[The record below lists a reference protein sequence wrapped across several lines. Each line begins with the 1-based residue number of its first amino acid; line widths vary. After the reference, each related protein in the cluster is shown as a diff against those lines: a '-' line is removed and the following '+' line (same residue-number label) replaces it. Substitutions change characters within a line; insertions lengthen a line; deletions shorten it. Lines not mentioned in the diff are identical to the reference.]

1 MIGFK
6 KTPIRL
12 VLIIFFI
19 SVVSIILIYVDSL
32 NNEPLAIEEITISRD
47 LSESFTPIKSKQIHT
62 VRKGD
67 SLSVIFEDK
76 QVPLN
81 TAYKIFDFDKNNLL
95 SSIIPGDIM
104 EFNYMGNDLL
114 SIEIIKDDVNSI
126 LIKTED
132 EISIV
137 NIKKEAQTITSFG
150 FGEIRDSFYKSAKD
164 VGIPDSII
172 MDFAY
177 IFGWDIDFIFDVRKG
192 DKFSVIYETEFS
204 EGEKISNGDIVFAE
218 FTNREKKYIAQRF
231 FDDVQ
236 GKQYFNEN
244 GENVKK
250 AFLRAPLDFAY
261 ISSHFNPNRMHPILH
276 KIKAHNGVD
285 YAAKTGTPVRATGEG
300 TVILRANKGGYGRL
314 IEIRHFNEYT
324 TRYAHL
330 SGYAKGLQVGSKVD
344 QGDIIGY
351 VGKSG
356 LATGPHLHYEFRVNG
371 MHTDPLRVKFPN
383 AKPIESENKEDFTNF
398 ALALDLKMNT
408 LKKKLFSSNEEKIE
422 E

>member
-12 VLIIFFI
+12 VLITFLI

-47 LSESFTPIKSKQIHT
+47 LSESLTPIKSKQIHT

-204 EGEKISNGDIVFAE
+204 EGEKISSGDIVFAE

-285 YAAKTGTPVRATGEG
+285 YAAKRNTPVKASGDG
-300 TVILRANKGGYGRL
+300 VISFIGRQSGYGRTV
-314 IEIRHFNEYT
+314 EIKHGGNIKT
-324 TRYAHL
+324 LYAHL
-330 SGYAKGLQVGSKVD
+330 ERFNTKLKVGSKVK
-344 QGDIIGY
+344 QGEIIAF
-351 VGKSG
+351 VGDSG
-356 LATGPHLHYEFRVNG
+356 QATGPHLHFEFWQGEIRS
-371 MHTDPLRVKFPN
+371 DPVKVKLPS
-383 AKPIESENKEDFTNF
+383 AKPVNNAQRNEFEDL
-398 ALALDLKMNT
+398 LALNLN
-408 LKKKLFSSNEEKIE
+408 KLNEYNPPKYE
-422 E
+422 

>member
-12 VLIIFFI
+12 VLITFLI

-32 NNEPLAIEEITISRD
+32 DNEPLAIEEITISRD
-47 LSESFTPIKSKQIHT
+47 LSESLTPIKSKQIHT
-62 VRKGD
+62 VKKGD

-204 EGEKISNGDIVFAE
+204 EGEKISSGDIVFAE

-231 FDDVQ
+231 FDSVQ

-285 YAAKTGTPVRATGEG
+285 YAAKRNTPVKASGDG
-300 TVILRANKGGYGRL
+300 VISFIGRQSGYGRTV
-314 IEIRHFNEYT
+314 EIKHGGNIKT
-324 TRYAHL
+324 LYAHL
-330 SGYAKGLQVGSKVD
+330 ERFNTKLKVGSKVK
-344 QGDIIGY
+344 QGEIIAF
-351 VGKSG
+351 VGDSG
-356 LATGPHLHYEFRVNG
+356 QATGPHLHFEFWQGEIRS
-371 MHTDPLRVKFPN
+371 DPVKVKLPS
-383 AKPIESENKEDFTNF
+383 AKPVNNAQRNEFEDLLTLNLNK
-398 ALALDLKMNT
+398 L
-408 LKKKLFSSNEEKIE
+408 NEYNLPKYE
-422 E
+422 

>member
-12 VLIIFFI
+12 VLITFLI

-32 NNEPLAIEEITISRD
+32 DNEPLAIEEITISRD
-47 LSESFTPIKSKQIHT
+47 LSEGLTPIKSKQIHT

-150 FGEIRDSFYKSAKD
+150 FGEIRDSFYKSAKG

-192 DKFSVIYETEFS
+192 DKFSVIYETDFS
-204 EGEKISNGDIVFAE
+204 EGEKISSGDIVFAE

-285 YAAKTGTPVRATGEG
+285 YAAKRNTPVKASGDG
-300 TVILRANKGGYGRL
+300 VISFIGRQSGYGRTV
-314 IEIRHFNEYT
+314 EIKHGGNIKT
-324 TRYAHL
+324 LYAHL
-330 SGYAKGLQVGSKVD
+330 ERFNTKLKVGSKVK
-344 QGDIIGY
+344 QGEIIAF
-351 VGKSG
+351 VGDSG
-356 LATGPHLHYEFRVNG
+356 QATGPHLHFEFWQGEIRS
-371 MHTDPLRVKFPN
+371 DPVKVKLPS
-383 AKPIESENKEDFTNF
+383 AKPVNNAQRNEFEDL
-398 ALALDLKMNT
+398 LALNLN
-408 LKKKLFSSNEEKIE
+408 KLNEYNLPKYE
-422 E
+422 

>member
-12 VLIIFFI
+12 VLIIFLI

-32 NNEPLAIEEITISRD
+32 DNEPLAIEEITISRD
-47 LSESFTPIKSKQIHT
+47 LSEGLTPIKSKQIHT

-132 EISIV
+132 EISIM

-204 EGEKISNGDIVFAE
+204 EGEKISSGDIVFAE

-285 YAAKTGTPVRATGEG
+285 YAAKRNTPVKASGDG
-300 TVILRANKGGYGRL
+300 VISFIGRQSGYGRTV
-314 IEIRHFNEYT
+314 EIKHGGNIKT
-324 TRYAHL
+324 LYAHL
-330 SGYAKGLQVGSKVD
+330 ERFNTKLKVGSKIK
-344 QGDIIGY
+344 QGEIIAF
-351 VGKSG
+351 VGDSG
-356 LATGPHLHYEFRVNG
+356 QATGPHLHFEFWQGEIRS
-371 MHTDPLRVKFPN
+371 DPVKVKLPS
-383 AKPIESENKEDFTNF
+383 AKPVNNAQRNEFEDL
-398 ALALDLKMNT
+398 LALNLN
-408 LKKKLFSSNEEKIE
+408 KLNEYNLPKYE
-422 E
+422 

>member
-12 VLIIFFI
+12 VLIIFLI

-47 LSESFTPIKSKQIHT
+47 LSEGLAPIKSKQIHT

-67 SLSVIFEDK
+67 SLSVIFDDK

-104 EFNYMGNDLL
+104 EFNYMGDDLV
-114 SIEIIKDDVNSI
+114 SIEIIKDDINSI

-137 NIKKEAQTITSFG
+137 KIKKEAQTITSIG
-150 FGEIRDSFYKSAKD
+150 FGEIRDSFYKSAKG

-192 DKFSVIYETEFS
+192 DRFSVIYETDFS
-204 EGEKISNGDIVFAE
+204 EGEKISSGDIVFAE

-231 FDDVQ
+231 FDNVQ

-285 YAAKTGTPVRATGEG
+285 YAAKRNTPVKASGDG
-300 TVILRANKGGYGRL
+300 VISFIGKQRGYGRT
-314 IEIRHFNEYT
+314 IEIKHGGNIKT
-324 TRYAHL
+324 LYAHL
-330 SGYAKGLQVGSKVD
+330 ERFNSKLKQGSKVK
-344 QGDIIGY
+344 QGDIIAY
-351 VGKSG
+351 VGDSG
-356 LATGPHLHYEFRVNG
+356 QATGPHLHFEFWKGEIR
-371 MHTDPLRVKFPN
+371 TDPVKVKLPS
-383 AKPIESENKEDFTNF
+383 AKPVNISQKDDFDNLLQLNLNKLNQY
-398 ALALDLKMNT
+398 N
-408 LKKKLFSSNEEKIE
+408 LKKNG
-422 E
+422 

>member
-12 VLIIFFI
+12 VLITFLI

-32 NNEPLAIEEITISRD
+32 DNEPLAIEEITISRD
-47 LSESFTPIKSKQIHT
+47 LSEGLTPIKSKQIHI

-204 EGEKISNGDIVFAE
+204 EGEKISSGDIVFAE

-285 YAAKTGTPVRATGEG
+285 YAAKRNTPVKASGDG
-300 TVILRANKGGYGRL
+300 VISFIGRQSGYGRTV
-314 IEIRHFNEYT
+314 EIKHGGNIKT
-324 TRYAHL
+324 LYAHL
-330 SGYAKGLQVGSKVD
+330 ERFNTKLKVGSKVK
-344 QGDIIGY
+344 QGEIIAF
-351 VGKSG
+351 VGDSG
-356 LATGPHLHYEFRVNG
+356 QATGPHLHFEFWQGEIRS
-371 MHTDPLRVKFPN
+371 DPVKVKLPS
-383 AKPIESENKEDFTNF
+383 AKPVNNSQRNEFEDL
-398 ALALDLKMNT
+398 LALNLNKLNEYNLLKY
-408 LKKKLFSSNEEKIE
+408 E
-422 E
+422 

>member
-12 VLIIFFI
+12 VLITFLI

-32 NNEPLAIEEITISRD
+32 DNEPLAIEEITISRD
-47 LSESFTPIKSKQIHT
+47 LSEGLIPIKSKQIHT

-177 IFGWDIDFIFDVRKG
+177 IFGWDIDFIFDVREG
-192 DKFSVIYETEFS
+192 DKFSVIYETDFS
-204 EGEKISNGDIVFAE
+204 EGEKISSGDIVFAE
-218 FTNREKKYIAQRF
+218 FTNKDKKYIAQRF

-285 YAAKTGTPVRATGEG
+285 YAAKRNTPVKASGDG
-300 TVILRANKGGYGRL
+300 VISFIGRQSGYGRTV
-314 IEIRHFNEYT
+314 EIKHGGNIKT
-324 TRYAHL
+324 LYAHL
-330 SGYAKGLQVGSKVD
+330 ERFNTKLKVGSKVK
-344 QGDIIGY
+344 QGEIIAF
-351 VGKSG
+351 VGDSG
-356 LATGPHLHYEFRVNG
+356 QATGPHLHFEFWQGEIRS
-371 MHTDPLRVKFPN
+371 DPVKVKLPS
-383 AKPIESENKEDFTNF
+383 AKPVNNAQRNEFEDL
-398 ALALDLKMNT
+398 LALNLN
-408 LKKKLFSSNEEKIE
+408 KLNEYNPPKYE
-422 E
+422 

>member
-12 VLIIFFI
+12 VLITFLI

-32 NNEPLAIEEITISRD
+32 DNEPLAIEEITISRD
-47 LSESFTPIKSKQIHT
+47 LSESLTPIKSKQIHT

-204 EGEKISNGDIVFAE
+204 EGEKISSGDIVFAE

-285 YAAKTGTPVRATGEG
+285 YAAKRNTPVKASGDG
-300 TVILRANKGGYGRL
+300 VISFIGRQSGYGRTV
-314 IEIRHFNEYT
+314 EIKHGGNIKT
-324 TRYAHL
+324 LYAHL
-330 SGYAKGLQVGSKVD
+330 ERFNTKLKVGSKVK
-344 QGDIIGY
+344 QGEIIAF
-351 VGKSG
+351 VGDSG
-356 LATGPHLHYEFRVNG
+356 QATGPHLHFEFWQGEIRS
-371 MHTDPLRVKFPN
+371 DPVKVKLPS
-383 AKPIESENKEDFTNF
+383 AKPVNNAQRNEFEDLLTLNLNK
-398 ALALDLKMNT
+398 L
-408 LKKKLFSSNEEKIE
+408 NEYNLPKYE
-422 E
+422 

>member
-12 VLIIFFI
+12 VLITFLI

-47 LSESFTPIKSKQIHT
+47 LSESLTPIKSKQIHT

-132 EISIV
+132 DISIV

-204 EGEKISNGDIVFAE
+204 EGEKISSGDIVFAE

-285 YAAKTGTPVRATGEG
+285 YAAKRNTPVKASGDG
-300 TVILRANKGGYGRL
+300 VISFIGRQSGYGRTV
-314 IEIRHFNEYT
+314 EIKHGGNIKT
-324 TRYAHL
+324 LYAHL
-330 SGYAKGLQVGSKVD
+330 ERFNTKLKVGSKVK
-344 QGDIIGY
+344 QGEIIAF
-351 VGKSG
+351 VGDSG
-356 LATGPHLHYEFRVNG
+356 QATGPHLHFEFWQGEIRS
-371 MHTDPLRVKFPN
+371 DPVKVKLPS
-383 AKPIESENKEDFTNF
+383 AKPVNNAQRNEFEDL
-398 ALALDLKMNT
+398 LALNLN
-408 LKKKLFSSNEEKIE
+408 KLNEYNLPKYE
-422 E
+422 

>member
-12 VLIIFFI
+12 VLITFLI

-47 LSESFTPIKSKQIHT
+47 LSESLTPIKSKQIHT

-150 FGEIRDSFYKSAKD
+150 FGEIKDSFYKSAKD

-204 EGEKISNGDIVFAE
+204 EGEKISSGDIVFAE

-231 FDDVQ
+231 FDSVQ

-285 YAAKTGTPVRATGEG
+285 YAAKRNTPVKASGDG
-300 TVILRANKGGYGRL
+300 VISFIGRQSGYGRTV
-314 IEIRHFNEYT
+314 EIKHGGNIKT
-324 TRYAHL
+324 LYAHL
-330 SGYAKGLQVGSKVD
+330 ERFNTKLKVGSKVK
-344 QGDIIGY
+344 QGEIIAF
-351 VGKSG
+351 VGDSG
-356 LATGPHLHYEFRVNG
+356 QATGPHLHFEFWQGEIRS
-371 MHTDPLRVKFPN
+371 DPVKVKLPS
-383 AKPIESENKEDFTNF
+383 AKPVNNSQRNEFEDL
-398 ALALDLKMNT
+398 LALNLN
-408 LKKKLFSSNEEKIE
+408 KLNEYNLPKYE
-422 E
+422 

>member
-12 VLIIFFI
+12 VLIIFLI

-47 LSESFTPIKSKQIHT
+47 LSEGLAPIKSKQIHT

-67 SLSVIFEDK
+67 SLSVIFDDK

-104 EFNYMGNDLL
+104 EFNYMGDDLL
-114 SIEIIKDDVNSI
+114 SIEIIKDDINSI
-126 LIKTED
+126 IIKTED

-137 NIKKEAQTITSFG
+137 KIKKEAQTITSIG
-150 FGEIRDSFYKSAKD
+150 FGEIRDSFYKSAKG

-192 DKFSVIYETEFS
+192 DKFSVIYETDFS
-204 EGEKISNGDIVFAE
+204 EGEKISSGDIVFAE

-231 FDDVQ
+231 FDNVQ

-250 AFLRAPLDFAY
+250 AFLRAPLDFTY

-285 YAAKTGTPVRATGEG
+285 YAAKRNTPVKASGDG
-300 TVILRANKGGYGRL
+300 VISFIGKQRGYGRT
-314 IEIRHFNEYT
+314 IEIKHGGNIKT
-324 TRYAHL
+324 LYAHL
-330 SGYAKGLQVGSKVD
+330 ERFNSKLKQGSKVK
-344 QGDIIGY
+344 QGDIIAY
-351 VGKSG
+351 VGDSG
-356 LATGPHLHYEFRVNG
+356 QATGPHLHFEFWKGEIR
-371 MHTDPLRVKFPN
+371 TDPVKVKLPS
-383 AKPIESENKEDFTNF
+383 AKPVNISQKDDFDNLLQLNLNKLNQY
-398 ALALDLKMNT
+398 N
-408 LKKKLFSSNEEKIE
+408 LKKNG
-422 E
+422 

>member
-12 VLIIFFI
+12 VLITFLI

-32 NNEPLAIEEITISRD
+32 NNEPLAIEEITITRD
-47 LSESFTPIKSKQIHT
+47 LSEGLTPIKSKQIHI

-204 EGEKISNGDIVFAE
+204 EGEKISSGDIVFAE

-285 YAAKTGTPVRATGEG
+285 YAAKRNTPVKASGDG
-300 TVILRANKGGYGRL
+300 VISFIGRQSGYGRTV
-314 IEIRHFNEYT
+314 EIKHGGNIKT
-324 TRYAHL
+324 LYAHL
-330 SGYAKGLQVGSKVD
+330 ERFNTKLKVGSKVK
-344 QGDIIGY
+344 QGEIIAF
-351 VGKSG
+351 VGDSG
-356 LATGPHLHYEFRVNG
+356 QATGPHLHFEFWQGEIRS
-371 MHTDPLRVKFPN
+371 DPVKVKLPS
-383 AKPIESENKEDFTNF
+383 AKPVNNSQRNEFEDL
-398 ALALDLKMNT
+398 LALNLN
-408 LKKKLFSSNEEKIE
+408 KLNEYNLPKYE
-422 E
+422 

>member
-12 VLIIFFI
+12 VLITFLI

-47 LSESFTPIKSKQIHT
+47 LSESLTPIKSKQIHT

-126 LIKTED
+126 LIKTEN

-204 EGEKISNGDIVFAE
+204 EGEKISSGDIVFAE

-285 YAAKTGTPVRATGEG
+285 YAAKRNTPVKASGDG
-300 TVILRANKGGYGRL
+300 VISFIGRQSGYGRTV
-314 IEIRHFNEYT
+314 EIKHGGNIKT
-324 TRYAHL
+324 LYAHL
-330 SGYAKGLQVGSKVD
+330 ERFNTKLKVGSKVK
-344 QGDIIGY
+344 QGEIIAF
-351 VGKSG
+351 VGDSG
-356 LATGPHLHYEFRVNG
+356 QATGPHLHFEFWQGEIRS
-371 MHTDPLRVKFPN
+371 DPVKVKLPS
-383 AKPIESENKEDFTNF
+383 AKPVNNTQRNEFEDL
-398 ALALDLKMNT
+398 LALNLN
-408 LKKKLFSSNEEKIE
+408 KLNEYNLPKYE
-422 E
+422 

>member
-12 VLIIFFI
+12 VLITFLI

-47 LSESFTPIKSKQIHT
+47 LSEGLTPIKSKQIHT

-114 SIEIIKDDVNSI
+114 SIEIIKDDINSI

-192 DKFSVIYETEFS
+192 DKFSVIYETDFS
-204 EGEKISNGDIVFAE
+204 EGEKISSGDIVFAE

-285 YAAKTGTPVRATGEG
+285 YAAKRNTPVKASGDG
-300 TVILRANKGGYGRL
+300 VISFIGRQSGYGRTV
-314 IEIRHFNEYT
+314 EIKHGGNIKT
-324 TRYAHL
+324 LYAHL
-330 SGYAKGLQVGSKVD
+330 ERFNTKLKVGSKVK
-344 QGDIIGY
+344 QGEIIAY
-351 VGKSG
+351 VGDSG
-356 LATGPHLHYEFRVNG
+356 QATGPHLHFEFWQGEIRS
-371 MHTDPLRVKFPN
+371 DPVKVKLPS
-383 AKPIESENKEDFTNF
+383 AKPVNNAQRNEFEDL
-398 ALALDLKMNT
+398 LALNLN
-408 LKKKLFSSNEEKIE
+408 KLNEYNLPKYE
-422 E
+422 

>member
-12 VLIIFFI
+12 VLITFLI
-19 SVVSIILIYVDSL
+19 SVVSIILIYVDSI

-47 LSESFTPIKSKQIHT
+47 LSEGLTPIKSKQIHT

-114 SIEIIKDDVNSI
+114 SIEIIKDDINSI
-126 LIKTED
+126 LIKAED

-192 DKFSVIYETEFS
+192 DKFSVIYETDFS
-204 EGEKISNGDIVFAE
+204 EGEKISSGDIIFAE
-218 FTNREKKYIAQRF
+218 FINREKKFIAQRF

-244 GENVKK
+244 GENIKK

-285 YAAKTGTPVRATGEG
+285 YAAKRNTPVKASGDG
-300 TVILRANKGGYGRL
+300 VISFIGRQSGYGRTV
-314 IEIRHFNEYT
+314 EIKHGGNIKT
-324 TRYAHL
+324 LYAHL
-330 SGYAKGLQVGSKVD
+330 ERFNTKLKVGSKVK
-344 QGDIIGY
+344 QGEIIAY
-351 VGKSG
+351 VGDSG
-356 LATGPHLHYEFRVNG
+356 QATGTHLHFEFWQGEIRS
-371 MHTDPLRVKFPN
+371 DPVKVKLPS
-383 AKPIESENKEDFTNF
+383 AKPVNNAQRNEFEDL
-398 ALALDLKMNT
+398 LALNLN
-408 LKKKLFSSNEEKIE
+408 KLNEYNLPKYE
-422 E
+422 

>member
-12 VLIIFFI
+12 VLITFLI

-32 NNEPLAIEEITISRD
+32 DIEPLAIEEITISRE
-47 LSESFTPIKSKQIHT
+47 LSEGLIPIKSKQIHT

-114 SIEIIKDDVNSI
+114 SIEIIKDDINSI

-132 EISIV
+132 EISIM

-204 EGEKISNGDIVFAE
+204 EGEKISSGDIVFAE

-285 YAAKTGTPVRATGEG
+285 YAAKRNTPVKASGDG
-300 TVILRANKGGYGRL
+300 VISFIGRQSGYGRTV
-314 IEIRHFNEYT
+314 EIKHGGNIKT
-324 TRYAHL
+324 LYAHL
-330 SGYAKGLQVGSKVD
+330 ERFNTKLKVGSKVK
-344 QGDIIGY
+344 QGEIIAF
-351 VGKSG
+351 VGDSG
-356 LATGPHLHYEFRVNG
+356 QATGPHLHFEFWQGEIRS
-371 MHTDPLRVKFPN
+371 DPVKVKLPS
-383 AKPIESENKEDFTNF
+383 AKPINNAQRNEFEDL
-398 ALALDLKMNT
+398 LALNLN
-408 LKKKLFSSNEEKIE
+408 KLNEYNLPKYE
-422 E
+422 

>member
-12 VLIIFFI
+12 VLITFLI

-32 NNEPLAIEEITISRD
+32 DNEPLAIEEITISRD
-47 LSESFTPIKSKQIHT
+47 LSESLTPIKSKQIHT
-62 VRKGD
+62 VKKGD

-137 NIKKEAQTITSFG
+137 NIKKEAQTITSIG
-150 FGEIRDSFYKSAKD
+150 FGEIRDSFYKSAKG

-204 EGEKISNGDIVFAE
+204 EGEKISSGDIVFAE

-285 YAAKTGTPVRATGEG
+285 YAAKRNTPVKASGDG
-300 TVILRANKGGYGRL
+300 VISFIGRQSGYGRTV
-314 IEIRHFNEYT
+314 EIKHGGNIKT
-324 TRYAHL
+324 LYAHL
-330 SGYAKGLQVGSKVD
+330 ERFNTKLKVGSKVK
-344 QGDIIGY
+344 QGEIIAF
-351 VGKSG
+351 VGDSG
-356 LATGPHLHYEFRVNG
+356 QATGPHLHFEFWQGEIRS
-371 MHTDPLRVKFPN
+371 DPVKVKLPS
-383 AKPIESENKEDFTNF
+383 AKPVNISQKDDFDNLLQLNLNKLNQY
-398 ALALDLKMNT
+398 N
-408 LKKKLFSSNEEKIE
+408 LKKNG
-422 E
+422 

>member
-12 VLIIFFI
+12 VLITFLI

-132 EISIV
+132 EISIMD
-137 NIKKEAQTITSFG
+137 IKKEAQTITSFG
-150 FGEIRDSFYKSAKD
+150 FGEIRNSFYKSAKD

-177 IFGWDIDFIFDVRKG
+177 IFGWGIDFIFDVRKG

-204 EGEKISNGDIVFAE
+204 EGEKISSGDIVFAE

-285 YAAKTGTPVRATGEG
+285 YAAKRNTPVKASGDG
-300 TVILRANKGGYGRL
+300 VISFIGRQSGYGRTV
-314 IEIRHFNEYT
+314 EIKHGGNIKT
-324 TRYAHL
+324 LYAHL
-330 SGYAKGLQVGSKVD
+330 ERFNTKLKVGSKVK
-344 QGDIIGY
+344 QGEIIAF
-351 VGKSG
+351 VGDSG
-356 LATGPHLHYEFRVNG
+356 QATGPHLHFEFWQGEIRS
-371 MHTDPLRVKFPN
+371 DPVKVKLPS
-383 AKPIESENKEDFTNF
+383 AKPVNNAQRNEFEDL
-398 ALALDLKMNT
+398 LALNLN
-408 LKKKLFSSNEEKIE
+408 KLNEYNLPKYE
-422 E
+422 

>member
-12 VLIIFFI
+12 VLITFLI
-19 SVVSIILIYVDSL
+19 SGVSIILIYVDSL

-47 LSESFTPIKSKQIHT
+47 LSEDLTPIKSKQIHT

-192 DKFSVIYETEFS
+192 DKFSVIYETDFS
-204 EGEKISNGDIVFAE
+204 EGEKISSGDIIFAE

-285 YAAKTGTPVRATGEG
+285 YAAKRNTPVKASGDG
-300 TVILRANKGGYGRL
+300 VISFIGRQSGYGRTV
-314 IEIRHFNEYT
+314 EIKHGGNIKT
-324 TRYAHL
+324 LYAHL
-330 SGYAKGLQVGSKVD
+330 ERFNTKLKVGSKVK
-344 QGDIIGY
+344 QGEIIAY
-351 VGKSG
+351 VGDSG
-356 LATGPHLHYEFRVNG
+356 QATGTHLHFEFWQGEIRS
-371 MHTDPLRVKFPN
+371 DPVKVKLPS
-383 AKPIESENKEDFTNF
+383 AKPVNNAQRNEFEDLLVLNLNK
-398 ALALDLKMNT
+398 L
-408 LKKKLFSSNEEKIE
+408 NEYNLPKYE
-422 E
+422 